1 MSKSYKKAVTIGVAA
16 FSAVALLT
24 TGAAAFVLTNEATKD
39 TTGNINVGT
48 VVDKGLEISITP
60 PEKGYFML
68 DADTTDSTG
77 RVQYSKEGEQTPNM
91 HVDIAGTIT
100 KGADINWSDVA
111 LTFTFTV
118 LDAEGKVDKS
128 TEFKK
133 YVTTDT
139 GATEYEYLT
148 LTYTDTKA
156 GTPDN
161 TAKKACPVGGE
172 GTPLTVSDTD
182 GTFDLD
188 LVLNWGSVFGNINP
202 SLYYDAAGASTSF
215 SDVKTALNNLY
226 SLNGLKFKVTLEAT
240 LNTVGE

>member
-48 VVDKGLEISITP
+48 VVDKGLEISLTP
-60 PEKGYFML
+60 TPNPAHFTL
-68 DADTTDSTG
+68 DADTSDTSG
-77 RVQYSKEGEQTPNM
+77 RVQYSSEEGKTPNR

-118 LDAEGKVDKS
+118 GNDESGNF
-128 TEFKK
+128 TK
-133 YVTTDT
+133 YVKTTT
-139 GATEYEYLT
+139 GASSAEYLT

-161 TAKKACPVGGE
+161 TAKACPVGGE
-172 GTPLTVSDTD
+172 GTKLTIDQAD

-188 LVLNWGSVFGNINP
+188 LDLNRGSFFGDGENP
-202 SLYYDAAGASTSF
+202 SKYYDGAGASTSF
-215 SDVKTALNNLY
+215 SEVKSVLNNLY
-226 SLNGLKFKVTLEAT
+226 SLNGLTFTVTLEAT
-240 LNTVGE
+240 LKAAGA

>member
-24 TGAAAFVLTNEATKD
+24 TGAAAFVLTNEASKGTD
-39 TTGNINVGT
+39 GNVNVGT
-48 VVDKGLEISITP
+48 VVDKGLEISLTT
-60 PEKGYFML
+60 EAVDFML
-68 DADTTDSTG
+68 DAETDDTSG
-77 RVQYSKEGEQTPNM
+77 RVQYSSEEGKTPNR
-91 HVDIAGTIT
+91 HVDIAGKIT

-111 LTFTFTV
+111 LTFTFIV
-118 LDAEGKVDKS
+118 QDAAGEVDKS
-128 TEFKK
+128 TEFKN

-139 GATEYEYLT
+139 PTTTEYLI

-161 TAKKACPVGGE
+161 TAKACPVGGE
-172 GTPLTVSDTD
+172 GTKLTIDQAD

-188 LVLNWGSVFGNINP
+188 LDLNWGSFFGKENP
-202 SLYYDAAGASTSF
+202 SEYYDGAGASTSF

>member
-48 VVDKGLEISITP
+48 VVDKGLEISLTP
-60 PEKGYFML
+60 TPNPAHFTL
-68 DADTTDSTG
+68 DADTSDKSG
-77 RVQYSKEGEQTPNM
+77 RVQYSSEEGITPNM

-118 LDAEGKVDKS
+118 ENDESGNFA
-128 TEFKK
+128 K
-133 YVTTDT
+133 YVKTTT
-139 GATEYEYLT
+139 AASESEYLT
-148 LTYTDTKA
+148 LTYTDQKA
-156 GTPDN
+156 GSP
-161 TAKKACPVGGE
+161 AAAPCPVGGE
-172 GTPLTVSDTD
+172 GTALTVSTTD

-188 LVLNWGSVFGNINP
+188 LDLDWGLFFDGDNP

-215 SDVKTALNNLY
+215 GDVKTALNNLY

-240 LNTVGE
+240 LNPVVA

>member
-48 VVDKGLEISITP
+48 VVDKGLEISLTT
-60 PEKGYFML
+60 EAVDFVL
-68 DADTTDSTG
+68 DADTSDTSG
-77 RVQYSKEGEQTPNM
+77 RVQYSSEEGKTPNR

-118 LDAEGKVDKS
+118 ENDESGNFA
-128 TEFKK
+128 K
-133 YVTTDT
+133 YVKTTTD
-139 GATEYEYLT
+139 ASESEYLI
-148 LTYTDTKA
+148 LTYTDQKA
-156 GTPDN
+156 GSP
-161 TAKKACPVGGE
+161 AAAACPVGGD
-172 GTPLTVSDTD
+172 GTTLAVNQAD

-188 LVLNWGSVFGNINP
+188 LDLNWGKVFNGENP
-202 SLYYDAAGASTSF
+202 SLYYDGAGASTSF

-240 LNTVGE
+240 LKTVGA

>member
-48 VVDKGLEISITP
+48 VVDKGLEISLTP
-60 PEKGYFML
+60 TPNPAHFTL
-68 DADTTDSTG
+68 DADTSDKSG
-77 RVQYSKEGEQTPNM
+77 RVQYSSEEGITPNR

-148 LTYTDTKA
+148 LTYTDQKA
-156 GTPDN
+156 GSP
-161 TAKKACPVGGE
+161 AAAACPVGGD
-172 GTPLTVSDTD
+172 GTTLTINQAD

-188 LVLNWGSVFGNINP
+188 LDLEWGSVFGNINP
-202 SLYYDAAGASTSF
+202 SLYYDDAGASTSF

>member
-48 VVDKGLEISITP
+48 VVDKGLEISLTP
-60 PEKGYFML
+60 TPNPAHFTL
-68 DADTTDSTG
+68 DADTSDKSG
-77 RVQYSKEGEQTPNM
+77 RVQYSAEEGVTPNM

-118 LDAEGKVDKS
+118 GNDESGNF
-128 TEFKK
+128 TK
-133 YVTTDT
+133 YVKTTSP
-139 GATEYEYLT
+139 ASVSEYLI
-148 LTYTDTKA
+148 LTYTDQKA
-156 GTPDN
+156 GSP
-161 TAKKACPVGGE
+161 AAAACPVGGE
-172 GTPLTVSDTD
+172 GTTLTVGTTD

-188 LVLNWGSVFGNINP
+188 LDLNWGSVFGGDNP
-202 SLYYDAAGASTSF
+202 SVYYDGDGASTSF

-226 SLNGLKFKVTLEAT
+226 LLNDLTFTVTLEAT
-240 LNTVGE
+240 LKAAGA

>member
-24 TGAAAFVLTNEATKD
+24 TGAAAFVLTNEATKGTD
-39 TTGNINVGT
+39 GNVNVGT
-48 VVDKGLEISITP
+48 VVDKGLEISLTT
-60 PEKGYFML
+60 EAVDFML
-68 DADTTDSTG
+68 DADTDDTSG
-77 RVQYSKEGEQTPNM
+77 RVQYSSEAGKTPNR

-111 LTFTFTV
+111 LTFTFIV
-118 LDAEGKVDKS
+118 QDAAGEVDKS
-128 TEFKK
+128 TEFKN

-139 GATEYEYLT
+139 PATTEYLT

-161 TAKKACPVGGE
+161 TAKACPVGGE
-172 GTPLTVSDTD
+172 GTKLTIDQAD

-188 LVLNWGSVFGNINP
+188 LDLNWGSFFGEENP
-202 SLYYDAAGASTSF
+202 SLYYDDAGASTSF

-226 SLNGLKFKVTLEAT
+226 SLNGLTFKVTLEAT
-240 LNTVGE
+240 LNTGVGA